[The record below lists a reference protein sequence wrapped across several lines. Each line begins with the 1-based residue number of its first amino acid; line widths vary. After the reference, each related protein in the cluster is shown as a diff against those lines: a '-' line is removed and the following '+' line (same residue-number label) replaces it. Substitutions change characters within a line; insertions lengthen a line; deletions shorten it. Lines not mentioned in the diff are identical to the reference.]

1 MDRETFF
8 PGDRPHLV
16 YEARRPSLSRFDDPD
31 GIPAE
36 PIGVVVRIFN
46 GTDGQLVQFA
56 GGITELDLLSG
67 YIEMTPMNEAEDVG
81 AILTIIV
88 PAEVADV
95 PGNYTLYISTEYED
109 GLLVTTDQRVQ
120 ISEYR

>member
-16 YEARRPSLSRFDDPD
+16 YESRRPSLSRFDDPD

-36 PIGVVVRIFN
+36 PTDVVVRVYN
-46 GTDGQLVQFA
+46 GTDGQLVEFD
-56 GGITELDLLSG
+56 GGVTDLDLLSG
-67 YIEMTPMNEAEDVG
+67 YIEMIPMNEDEDIG

-88 PAEVADV
+88 PPEVADS
-95 PGNYTLYISTEYED
+95 PGNYTMYISTEFPD
-109 GLLVTTDQRVQ
+109 GLRVTSDQRIQ